1 MVIADHISKS
11 FDKRIVLNDISFAIG
26 AGEITAL
33 IGLNGSGKTTMSKI
47 IAGMLEADSG
57 YIRVADKDPMLFQKE
72 GGSVIGYMD
81 NRQSDIGENG
91 TVRTLFELCRKMYH
105 VSADYYNY
113 VLDYAGKQ
121 LKIQDFLDKSKNEL
135 SPGEGAKAKFL
146 YTLLMRP
153 VLWIMDEPT
162 VGVDYESRLKMY
174 ELIRHFKDR
183 ENEKNMTILI
193 VTHNIQE
200 MEYLCEKAI
209 VLHDGHIVFS
219 GKLEWLQEKYK
230 SLGTICF
237 EIVSGAIYVQD
248 MPLKRY
254 WMDGNRVK
262 ILYDKRYVSAV
273 VILKQ
278 LLETAELKNI
288 SIMDMDMETMIKNI
302 FQ

>member
-11 FDKRIVLNDISFAIG
+11 FDKRIVLNDISFGIS

-33 IGLNGSGKTTMSKI
+33 IGLNGSGKSTMLKI

-57 YIRVADKDPMLFQKE
+57 YIRVDGKDPVSFQKE

-81 NRQSDIGENG
+81 SRQSDIVEYG
-91 TVRTLFELCRKMYH
+91 TVKTSFELCRKMYH
-105 VSADYYNY
+105 VSVDYYNY
-113 VLDYAGKQ
+113 VLGYAGEN
-121 LKIQDFLDKSKNEL
+121 LNIRDFFDKSKNEL
-135 SPGEGAKAKFL
+135 SPGESAKAKFL

-153 VLWIMDEPT
+153 ALWIMDEPT

-174 ELIRHFKDR
+174 ELIRHFKNR

-209 VLHDGHIVFS
+209 VLHEGRIIFS

-230 SLGTICF
+230 SLGTIRF

-248 MPLKRY
+248 MPLKKY
-254 WMDGNRVK
+254 WIDGNRVK

-278 LLETAELKNI
+278 LLETAELQNI
-288 SIMDMDMETMIKNI
+288 SIMDMDMETMIKNV